1 MYKTSAYR
9 LLVISVRSLALIS
22 QIWLKYFKIQ
32 DKYIVRTL
40 CSLIISFISSLLF
53 NFASSFCSEI
63 TFMNH
68 EISWS
73 TIFDP
78 STEKVMLLQFWT
90 VQQLYKKKKNPR
102 SILLVQKTK
111 YLSYFAYFGCHPYS
125 FKSFRQGRKMW
136 RIIQKWKLRNNV
148 KIKTN
153 LSPQKTN
160 ANEKQ

>member
-1 MYKTSAYR
+1 MYKTSTYG

-40 CSLIISFISSLLF
+40 CSLIITFISSLLF

-78 STEKVMLLQFWT
+78 STEKVINCFNFEQFSSFI
-90 VQQLYKKKKNPR
+90 KR
-102 SILLVQKTK
+102 SIQ
-111 YLSYFAYFGCHPYS
+111 SPYS
-125 FKSFRQGRKMW
+125 YICMEMVLHSKLQLP
-136 RIIQKWKLRNNV
+136 IIFQKFAKLCLQLQECY
-148 KIKTN
+148 T
-153 LSPQKTN
+153 
-160 ANEKQ
+160 